1 MFKLWNLASRA
12 DLLDRRELLR
22 GGGWTLAGLSLPGL
36 RQAQQTSS
44 ATPQPA
50 RPRRVRSFGQ
60 AKQCI
65 ILYLSGGPAQLD
77 TFDPK
82 PDAAED
88 IRGEFST
95 INTSVTGVR

>member
-1 MFKLWNLASRA
+1 MSLMLNLWNFASRA

-22 GGGWTLAGLSLPGL
+22 IGGLSLTGLSLPALLGNTAAAAD
-36 RQAQQTSS
+36 R
-44 ATPQPA
+44 
-50 RPRRVRSFGQ
+50 RPTARSFGK
-60 AKQCI
+60 AKSCI

-88 IRGEFST
+88 IRGEFGT
-95 INTSVTGVR
+95 IATSVA